1 MIGIYLGLAGYFI
14 LILGVSY
21 ASVRYRPVRSVGDFI
36 VGKGFGSVVSGLAA
50 GSTLASGYAFIGLVA
65 LGYTLGFLALYQA
78 IFAPFLDLV
87 CWRYLAPKVRRLSEK
102 HKALT
107 PVDLL
112 SKLNGDAG
120 KLIKVTG
127 GLVVAIFMF
136 AYLGS
141 NFIAAGK
148 AATAL
153 NLDYRTATI
162 VSSVVVILY
171 TMVGGVTAVY
181 WTDAI
186 QGALMLAMC
195 ILMPVVAIAHIGG
208 FGEFLRQLHQIQPV
222 LVSWTSGKAGW
233 PLFAALW
240 LWLGVGVGFLGQPQG
255 IQKFIT
261 IKNEEKIPGAAVVA
275 IIFNTVRQYFPIL
288 LGLSCRVLFPAI
300 GDPELSTPSFIN
312 RFFPNVMG
320 GLMLAAIF
328 AAIMSTTSALLLQG
342 TSELVRN
349 VMQTVLFRKPHDEG
363 FYTRLSQWTT
373 LLFGIVALGLA
384 LAKVDTVFYL
394 TLLAWSGLAAS
405 FGPGLFATIFW
416 RKTTQWGVLAGII
429 AGTLNTFI
437 WYNGGNRFFGLHEGL
452 PSFLIATA
460 AVILVSLMTKRSR
473 LAPELEP

>member
-171 TMVGGVTAVY
+171 TMIGGVTAVY

-195 ILMPVVAIAHIGG
+195 VLMPVFAIVHIGG
-208 FGEFLRQLHQIQPV
+208 FGEFLR
-222 LVSWTSGKAGW
+222 
-233 PLFAALW
+233 
-240 LWLGVGVGFLGQPQG
+240 
-255 IQKFIT
+255 
-261 IKNEEKIPGAAVVA
+261 
-275 IIFNTVRQYFPIL
+275 
-288 LGLSCRVLFPAI
+288 
-300 GDPELSTPSFIN
+300 
-312 RFFPNVMG
+312 
-320 GLMLAAIF
+320 
-328 AAIMSTTSALLLQG
+328 
-342 TSELVRN
+342 
-349 VMQTVLFRKPHDEG
+349 
-363 FYTRLSQWTT
+363 
-373 LLFGIVALGLA
+373 
-384 LAKVDTVFYL
+384 
-394 TLLAWSGLAAS
+394 
-405 FGPGLFATIFW
+405 
-416 RKTTQWGVLAGII
+416 
-429 AGTLNTFI
+429 
-437 WYNGGNRFFGLHEGL
+437 
-452 PSFLIATA
+452 
-460 AVILVSLMTKRSR
+460 
-473 LAPELEP
+473 